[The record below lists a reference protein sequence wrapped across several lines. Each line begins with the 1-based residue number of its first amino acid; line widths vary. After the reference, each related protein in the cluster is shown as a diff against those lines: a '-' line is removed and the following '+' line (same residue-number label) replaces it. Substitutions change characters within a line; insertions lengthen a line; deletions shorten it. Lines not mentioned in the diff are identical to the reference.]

1 MQKQEEC
8 VAKLVR
14 YLNYQDLKFTTMEN
28 TPKTIFCGNIWG
40 VTIING
46 LSIHL
51 SKRIMLSAES
61 HTILD
66 VDDFV
71 YDVYLPRSIASSLKD
86 LIEGNSSGDEK
97 ADGYIVLQTKF
108 PPIDRNKMP
117 YQVGEKKNVYSTKIL
132 VGDFVE
138 NACKLRLSIITW
150 YHSNGIDSIDMTYNL
165 IDIDKTNL

>member
-1 MQKQEEC
+1 
-8 VAKLVR
+8 
-14 YLNYQDLKFTTMEN
+14 
-28 TPKTIFCGNIWG
+28 
-40 VTIING
+40 
-46 LSIHL
+46 
-51 SKRIMLSAES
+51 MLSAES

-86 LIEGNSSGDEK
+86 LIEGNSYGDEK

-132 VGDFVE
+132 VGDFVV
-138 NACKLRLSIITW
+138 TTF
-150 YHSNGIDSIDMTYNL
+150 D
-165 IDIDKTNL
+165 